1 MENKPVFFAEVIE
14 SYLTHFKAQCWDYAY
29 VPPYGSLAVIEQDGL
44 AFYALVHQSFTGTDN
59 MVYAVQAYQKTEEE
73 LKRDQPQIF
82 ELLKTTFNAVIIA
95 HKQESVVCFSSAPVP
110 AKSHAFVRLA
120 TDQELICFVHDFGYL
135 SILFGQVNQVN
146 IDELLVAFVAI
157 LQQKKL
163 VFEIDLIELLHTYLL
178 LCSNDYRRV
187 RFLAKRLQ

>member
-1 MENKPVFFAEVIE
+1 MDNKPVFFAEVIE
-14 SYLTHFKAQCWDYAY
+14 SCLTYFKAQCWDYAY
-29 VPPYGSLAVIEQDGL
+29 VPPFGSLVVIEQDGL

-95 HKQESVVCFSSAPVP
+95 HKQENAICFSSAPVP

-120 TDQELICFVHDFGYL
+120 TDQELDFFAHDFGYL
-135 SILFGQVNQVN
+135 SILFGQANQVN
-146 IDELLVAFVAI
+146 IDELLVAFVSI
-157 LQQKKL
+157 LNQKKL
-163 VFEIDLIELLHTYLL
+163 IQEDELVSLLNIYLL
-178 LCSNDYRRV
+178 LCGNDYRRV
-187 RFLAKRLQ
+187 RFLAQRLQ